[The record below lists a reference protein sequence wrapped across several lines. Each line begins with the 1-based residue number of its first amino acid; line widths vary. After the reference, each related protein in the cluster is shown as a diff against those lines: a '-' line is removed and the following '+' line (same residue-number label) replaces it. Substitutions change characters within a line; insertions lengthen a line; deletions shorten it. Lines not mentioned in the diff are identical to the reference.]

1 MAQGRA
7 AAGCLVQSS
16 ELLQCSAVP
25 GRDSP
30 LRNVFPALSG
40 PERERTFGDGTH
52 PASGDD
58 VRRAQPLI
66 FALDV
71 ALGTL
76 LLSWGVRPAAYLGH
90 SAGEYAAAVLA
101 GLGGCAGVYGRIH
114 RPARHWTHPRP
125 PFRCTARLRQLARRH
140 EPASAAPSP
149 RDERARWGRTARIAA
164 VTAA

>member
-1 MAQGRA
+1 MASIRQA
-7 AAGCLVQSS
+7 ATHVAGLPH
-16 ELLQCSAVP
+16 P
-25 GRDSP
+25 GRLVTDVQTDIQNVGVP
-30 LRNVFPALSG
+30 L
-40 PERERTFGDGTH
+40 
-52 PASGDD
+52 DD

-90 SAGEYAAAVLA
+90 SAGEYAVAVLA

-125 PFRCTARLRQLARRH
+125 PSRCTARLRQLARRH
-140 EPASAAPSP
+140 EPASAAPSL
-149 RDERARWGRTARIAA
+149 RDQRVRWGRSARIAA